1 MIVGAHLREKRQT
14 LPERARQQLE
24 DRHIRSLER
33 LIHGSQLEDE
43 RDAPGMNGAAG
54 PLLDRDLQQA
64 EECRRAVDA
73 GAHAAQDALR
83 LASAADAQLRALKAQ
98 NQAQNQ
104 TDLAIMQVWSLP
116 RPT

>member
-1 MIVGAHLREKRQT
+1 MTVGAHLREKRQT

-24 DRHIRSLER
+24 DRHIRSLET
-33 LIHGSQLEDE
+33 LMHGSQFED
-43 RDAPGMNGAAG
+43 DDTPGMNGAAG

-73 GAHAAQDALR
+73 GARAAQDALR